1 VLKNHNINASPA
13 ALRPAH
19 GKVAVPRLSHP
30 DGGTYLCPAK
40 EQIMPEPIL
49 QIPAANANT
58 EARLAL
64 SQMYGYYAFDW
75 RPFSPPRQP
84 LVKDRT

>member
-1 VLKNHNINASPA
+1 
-13 ALRPAH
+13 
-19 GKVAVPRLSHP
+19 
-30 DGGTYLCPAK
+30 
-40 EQIMPEPIL
+40 MPEPIL
-49 QIPAANANT
+49 QIPAANANA